1 MKTLRSLLE
10 KYKSSTSFCKV
21 CFKELPINNK
31 NVSICGNCFSKF
43 ESIYKKESINR
54 VNYFYIYRYNEFIRS
69 LIYQFKGCYDIE
81 LSKCFLERQRIM
93 LKILYHDYL
102 VIPIPSWKDD
112 DNKRGFNH
120 VFEIFSSLNLK
131 MCPCLHKKENI
142 KQSSLNKEQRLKT
155 KNLSID
161 KVNLTNKKILIVD
174 DVMTTGS
181 TVKHAIEII
190 KKKKPKI
197 IKVLILAK
205 NCRTN
210 KK

>member
-1 MKTLRSLLE
+1 
-10 KYKSSTSFCKV
+10 
-21 CFKELPINNK
+21 
-31 NVSICGNCFSKF
+31 
-43 ESIYKKESINR
+43 
-54 VNYFYIYRYNEFIRS
+54 
-69 LIYQFKGCYDIE
+69 
-81 LSKCFLERQRIM
+81 M

-112 DNKRGFNH
+112 DNKRDFNH

-155 KNLSID
+155 KNLYID

>member
-1 MKTLRSLLE
+1 M
-10 KYKSSTSFCKV
+10 

-31 NVSICGNCFSKF
+31 NVSICGDCFSKF
-43 ESIYKKESINR
+43 EPIYKKESINC
-54 VNYFYIYRYNEFIRS
+54 VNYFYIYRYNDFIRS

-81 LSKCFLERQRIM
+81 LSKCFLERQKIM

-102 VIPIPSWKDD
+102 VITIPSWKDD

-161 KVNLTNKKILIVD
+161 KVDLTNKKILIVD

-181 TVKHAIEII
+181 TIKYAIEII

>member
-43 ESIYKKESINR
+43 EPIYKKESINR

-131 MCPCLHKKENI
+131 MWPCLHKKENI

>member
-1 MKTLRSLLE
+1 M
-10 KYKSSTSFCKV
+10 
-21 CFKELPINNK
+21 
-31 NVSICGNCFSKF
+31 
-43 ESIYKKESINR
+43 
-54 VNYFYIYRYNEFIRS
+54 
-69 LIYQFKGCYDIE
+69 
-81 LSKCFLERQRIM
+81 
-93 LKILYHDYL
+93 
-102 VIPIPSWKDD
+102 
-112 DNKRGFNH
+112 
-120 VFEIFSSLNLK
+120 
-131 MCPCLHKKENI
+131 
-142 KQSSLNKEQRLKT
+142 KT
-155 KNLSID
+155 KNLYID